1 MEIADHHQNE
11 LNYQP
16 QDQKHNYDINC
27 LKIKNLLQSRIIDE
41 VIGDILPEQ
50 TQIDL
55 KFSTI
60 RLKPWQ
66 HGFQEDGGKLLFVK
80 HLWLIQILYLRT
92 KFQIYV
98 FKV

>member
-11 LNYQP
+11 VNYQP

-60 RLKPWQ
+60 RLKP
-66 HGFQEDGGKLLFVK
+66 
-80 HLWLIQILYLRT
+80 
-92 KFQIYV
+92 
-98 FKV
+98 